1 MMTSSRP
8 TASTPSA
15 RATGPSG
22 SPLVGRG
29 DADRTAA
36 ITRSLLGYGV
46 LAGPFYLVVG
56 LAQALTREGYDIS
69 RHDLSLLANG
79 PLGWIQ
85 IVNLVLSGLMTVA
98 AGVGMR
104 RALRVL
110 GGGRGAVWG
119 PRLVAGYGLGLVGAG
134 IFVADPM
141 YGFPLGTPD
150 GDSRH
155 DHHRR
160 RRPHR
165 LRRTRVRLPRRGL
178 PGVRAPLRERA
189 TYRPRLVLPRD
200 RRALPRRLRR
210 YRQRCG
216 QPRRRSRLLGRGRS
230 GLDVAGRH
238 VDRPL
243 PPHAPAHPR
252 RLTRWR
258 TQISARARAT
268 RTPAADPPG

>member
-150 GDSRH
+150 GPTVTTTIGGVGH
-155 DHHRR
+155 IVFGALGFGCLVAACLVFARR
-160 RRPHR
+160 FASE
-165 LRRTRVRLPRRGL
+165 RRTGL
-178 PGVRAPLRERA
+178 AWFSRA
-189 TYRPRLVLPRD
+189 TGVLFLAAFVGIASGAVNPAVVLGFWAAVVLAWTWLAVTSIDLYR
-200 RRALPRRLRR
+200 
-210 YRQRCG
+210 
-216 QPRRRSRLLGRGRS
+216 
-230 GLDVAGRH
+230 
-238 VDRPL
+238 
-243 PPHAPAHPR
+243 
-252 RLTRWR
+252 
-258 TQISARARAT
+258 
-268 RTPAADPPG
+268 RTPLLTPAV